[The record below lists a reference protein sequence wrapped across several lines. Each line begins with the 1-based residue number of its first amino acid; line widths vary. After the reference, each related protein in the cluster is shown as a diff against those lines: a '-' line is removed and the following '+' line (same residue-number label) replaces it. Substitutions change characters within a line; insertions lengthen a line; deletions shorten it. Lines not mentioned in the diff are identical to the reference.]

1 MQSKVQKWMRVAALV
16 TLVTLVITAC
26 GGATQPTEAPKPT
39 EAPQAT
45 EAPAEPVKIALQ
57 LQWVTQSQ
65 FAGYYAAVD
74 KGFYAEEGLDVTIK
88 EGAVDIV
95 PQQVLA
101 SGQAEFAVSWVP
113 KALVSREE
121 GAKIVNIAQIFQRSG
136 TLEVSW
142 KDSGITKP
150 EDWKGKK
157 VGTWGYGNEFELLA
171 AMVQAGLDPETDV
184 EVIQQ
189 PFDMSLLLNGEV
201 DAAEA
206 MTYNEYAQVL
216 EAVNPA
222 TGELYKPEDLTVI
235 NFNEVGTA
243 MLQDAVW
250 AREDWLADPA
260 NQDIAV
266 RFLRAT
272 FKGWIFCR
280 DNFDECV
287 EIVLANGPTLGKGHM
302 TWQLNEINKLIWPSP
317 GSGIGLMDEAL
328 WAQTVEVATS
338 QSVLKAAPDAGAY
351 RSDLADQA
359 AADLEAAGVDVVGA
373 DYQPKEVEITEGGN

>member
-1 MQSKVQKWMRVAALV
+1 
-16 TLVTLVITAC
+16 
-26 GGATQPTEAPKPT
+26 
-39 EAPQAT
+39 
-45 EAPAEPVKIALQ
+45 
-57 LQWVTQSQ
+57 
-65 FAGYYAAVD
+65 
-74 KGFYAEEGLDVTIK
+74 
-88 EGAVDIV
+88 
-95 PQQVLA
+95 
-101 SGQAEFAVSWVP
+101 
-113 KALVSREE
+113 
-121 GAKIVNIAQIFQRSG
+121 
-136 TLEVSW
+136 
-142 KDSGITKP
+142 
-150 EDWKGKK
+150 
-157 VGTWGYGNEFELLA
+157 
-171 AMVQAGLDPETDV
+171 MVQAGLDPETDV

-317 GSGIGLMDEAL
+317 ESGIGLMDEAL

-338 QSVLKAAPDAGAY
+338 QGVLKAAPDEGAY
-351 RSDLADQA
+351 RSDLAEQA
-359 AADLEAAGVDVVGA
+359 AADLEAAGVDVGGA